1 MTVTRGIFL
10 FDFNEDGTHAWD
22 DVGNNTCKMLNFC
35 CYLIIELREAFSLFD
50 RDGDGTITTDELGV
64 VMENL
69 GIKTNHQ
76 DLHEMIQE
84 VDEDGKRLINQILGA
99 PNVNFRKISVQK
111 TM

>member
-1 MTVTRGIFL
+1 
-10 FDFNEDGTHAWD
+10 
-22 DVGNNTCKMLNFC
+22 MLNFC
-35 CYLIIELREAFSLFD
+35 CYLVTELREAFSLFD

-69 GIKTNHQ
+69 GIKTNQQ

-111 TM
+111 TIWDLEFSEHFLSG

>member
-1 MTVTRGIFL
+1 M

-35 CYLIIELREAFSLFD
+35 CYFVIELREAFSLFD

-69 GIKTNHQ
+69 GIKTNQQ

-84 VDEDGKRLINQILGA
+84 VDEDGKSLINQILGA

-111 TM
+111 TI

>member
-10 FDFNEDGTHAWD
+10 FDLNEDGTHALD
-22 DVGNNTCKMLNFC
+22 DVGNNPCKMLNFC
-35 CYLIIELREAFSLFD
+35 CYLVTELREAFSLFD

-69 GIKTNHQ
+69 GIKTNQQ

-111 TM
+111 TI